1 MLAAFLLTAF
11 IGSAQ
16 FKTQQFVDNI
26 PSLPG
31 EGCKTTDDD
40 RSSFITKIKDLKKEI
55 DDQIKKIKRETKV
68 DENQVRNAAINQMAA
83 QYGLSEDQVN
93 KMKNKKKMSAE
104 EKAAIADSMMQ
115 IQTNI
120 SIAEINNMKKMTPQG
135 KKEWAK
141 AYGAEAYAMGQANQG
156 SNTQQKIAGSQTE
169 LAMQLQNLTAAVQ
182 QRAMDIQIQ
191 YDQIENDPDRIISL
205 GKIHFLDS
213 LRTSMGGQDN
223 GQGEKMD
230 SLSVLIKKE
239 KDNYC
244 EKYTPQYWK
253 VLNTQYANLK
263 ASYNDYIRIAD
274 LNRAVAN
281 MQPVKVNLPV
291 GPEIDYLEYIKDYL
305 EHLSAAF
312 LYKLN

>member
-1 MLAAFLLTAF
+1 MLTVFLLNAF
-11 IGSAQ
+11 TGTAQ

-40 RSSFITKIKDLKKEI
+40 RSNFIIKVKDLQKEI
-55 DDQIKKIKRETKV
+55 DDQIKKAKRETKV

-104 EKAAIADSMMQ
+104 EKTALADSMMQ
-115 IQTNI
+115 MQTNI

-169 LAMQLQNLTAAVQ
+169 LALQLQNLNAAVQ
-182 QRAMDIQIQ
+182 QRALDIQMQ
-191 YDQIENDPDRIISL
+191 YNLIENDPERIISL
-205 GKIHFLDS
+205 GKIQYWDS
-213 LRTSMGGQDN
+213 LRVSMTGQDN

-263 ASYNDYIRIAD
+263 ASYADYIRIAD

-281 MQPVKVNLPV
+281 MQPVKLNLPV
-291 GPEIDYLEYIKDYL
+291 GPEINYMEYIRDYLD
-305 EHLSAAF
+305 HLSAAF
-312 LYKLN
+312 IYKLN